1 MNTFKLAL
9 GMIAFTAATMAHAGF
24 VVVRPLPLVE
34 GGLLI
39 AGVVGLV
46 AGIRAIQRKK

>member
-9 GMIAFTAATMAHAGF
+9 GMIAFSAATMAQAGTSP
-24 VVVRPLPLVE
+24 VGNLPLAE
-34 GGLLI
+34 GGLLV

>member
-9 GMIAFTAATMAHAGF
+9 GMIAFTTATMAQAGA
-24 VVVRPLPLVE
+24 PANLPLVE

>member
-9 GMIAFTAATMAHAGF
+9 GMIAFSAATMAQAGTIAN
-24 VVVRPLPLVE
+24 LPLAE
-34 GGLLI
+34 GGLLV

>member
-1 MNTFKLAL
+1 MTTFKLAL
-9 GMIAFTAATMAHAGF
+9 GMIAFTTATMAQAGSITAN
-24 VVVRPLPLVE
+24 LPLVE
-34 GGLLI
+34 GGLLV